1 MLFGRDPKM
10 AIAPSAQVAEFLD
23 FGMRV
28 LHVIFHGE
36 ARGIVYTNVA
46 PKTPENPRN
55 LEGQKFRI

>member
-1 MLFGRDPKM
+1 M